1 MAQNKVDA
9 NQNKRTLNGPS
20 IFQFIL
26 MGIGAILAWML
37 WTFLNGFVAC
47 WQLTPLPGMPPP
59 NCTNSQPAP
68 APVATIPGATA
79 IIQTATPTV
88 SAPQIALPPAW
99 DGASRVNVLILGLR
113 GGDNNQGCPDCTDTM
128 IVLTI
133 DPVSKTAGMLS
144 IPRDMW
150 VSIPGFN
157 YNRINAAYNT
167 GELYKLPGGGPALT
181 IKTVEDFLG
190 IPIQYYAQIDFTAFE
205 KMIDDIGGICLDV
218 PVKVDASVLNEHG
231 TTIVK
236 PGYQCLSGKVALG
249 YARARDVGQGIS
261 GGDVQRSQDQQLVIM
276 AIRDKVLSNLPAL
289 ITQAAPLYNEI
300 SSGVHTDLTLD
311 DILRLA
317 ILAKDIPT
325 SSIQQGVIDYTMMI
339 DQTTTINGVPAD
351 VLRPFPDKIR
361 ELVDKIFGGGT
372 LKPAAS
378 GSPIQLVQQE
388 GARVL
393 VIDASG
399 VNGIVQKTVD
409 YLKAQGLNVIGMGN
423 MAEYPDK
430 YSYPPLPTRSML
442 IVHTGKPYAI
452 KYLMALMKFDSANQ
466 LQTVFNPGVPA
477 DIMLVIGADWTKS
490 NPMP

>member
-1 MAQNKVDA
+1 MAKKNPDQVPKPRNF
-9 NQNKRTLNGPS
+9 KRAF
-20 IFQFIL
+20 IFQLII
-26 MGIGAILAWML
+26 MGVGAVLAAILWI
-37 WTFLNGFVAC
+37 FLSGFVAC
-47 WQLTPLPGMPPP
+47 WQVTPLPGMPPP
-59 NCTNSQPAP
+59 NCSTIVSQPT
-68 APVATIPGATA
+68 PVAKIPGSTVVV
-79 IIQTATPTV
+79 QTATPTV

-133 DPVSKTAGMLS
+133 DPAGKTAGMLS
-144 IPRDMW
+144 LPRDMW
-150 VSIPGFN
+150 VNIPGFN
-157 YNRINAAYNT
+157 YNRINAAYTT
-167 GELYKLPGGGPALT
+167 GELFKLPGGGPALT

-218 PVKVDASVLNEHG
+218 PVKVDAGVLNEHG
-231 TTIVK
+231 TTVVN
-236 PGYQCLSGKVALG
+236 PGHQCLSGKVALG
-249 YARARDVGQGIS
+249 YARARDVGQGIA

-289 ITQAAPLYNEI
+289 ITQAAPLYSEI
-300 SSGVHTDLTLD
+300 SSGVHTDLSLD

-317 ILAKDIPT
+317 MLAKDIPLG
-325 SSIQQGVIDYTMMI
+325 SIQQGVIDYTMMI
-339 DQTTTINGVPAD
+339 DQTTTINAVPAD

-361 ELVDKIFGGGT
+361 ALVDKIFGGGT
-372 LKPAAS
+372 LNPAAT
-378 GSPIQLVQQE
+378 GSPTQLIQQE

-393 VIDASG
+393 VINASG
-399 VNGIVQKTVD
+399 VNGIAQKTAD
-409 YLKAQGLNVIGMGN
+409 YLKTQGLNVIGTGN
-423 MAEYPDK
+423 MADYPDK
-430 YSYPPLPTRSML
+430 YYYPPLPTRSML

-466 LQTVFNPGVPA
+466 LQTVFNPSAPA
-477 DIMLVIGADWTKS
+477 DIMLVIGADWVKS